1 MIKNDFDKV
10 FENYDVV
17 VGPTAPTTAFNLG
30 EEIDDPLTMYA
41 NDLLTTPVNLA
52 GLHLFLVDNQ
62 MADQSVYSSL
72 VNHSNKKRY
81 MVFAFI
87 NMKHNTIYMTF
98 MKNYKEWK
106 SCILK
111 QL

>member
-1 MIKNDFDKV
+1 
-10 FENYDVV
+10 
-17 VGPTAPTTAFNLG
+17 
-30 EEIDDPLTMYA
+30 MYA

-52 GLHLFLVDNQ
+52 GLPGYLVVDNQ

-72 VNHSNKKRY
+72 VNHSMKKRY
-81 MVFAFI
+81 IVSLI

-98 MKNYKEWK
+98 TKNYKEWK